1 MIDHSAIL
9 MPRNPLIDEFY
20 EAQKR
25 RLADFEAQQLRNV
38 RSGTQAQPQKK
49 RVEYLLKAAQRAVE
63 AKEG

>member
-1 MIDHSAIL
+1 
-9 MPRNPLIDEFY
+9 MPQNPPIDEFY

-38 RSGTQAQPQKK
+38 RSGSQAHPPKK

-63 AKEG
+63 AVWQRKDRYR